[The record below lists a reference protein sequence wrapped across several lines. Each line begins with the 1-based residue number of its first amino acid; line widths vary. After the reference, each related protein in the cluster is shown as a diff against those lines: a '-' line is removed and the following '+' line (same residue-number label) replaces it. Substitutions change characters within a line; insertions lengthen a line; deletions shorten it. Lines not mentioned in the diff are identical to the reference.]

1 MLNSN
6 RIKILNEKEIM
17 DRPYIIYWMQ
27 SSQRVA
33 YNHALQLAINEAN
46 RLEKKLIVYF
56 GVTDKFP
63 EANERHYYFMLEG
76 LKEVKE
82 ELEKLNI
89 KMIIRKISPELG
101 ALDLSKLASMIIVDR
116 GYLRIERQWR
126 QHVSDHAECKVIQ
139 VESNTMI
146 PVEEVSIKEEY
157 SAATIRR
164 KIDKK
169 IEDYITSFS
178 IDKVKL
184 SSLDISLPFENL
196 DISNIDICLD
206 KLDIDR
212 SVKKSDIFKGG
223 YKTAKLKL
231 KDFIENK
238 LKYYA
243 EYRNLPDKD
252 YSSNLSPY
260 LHFGQISPLDI
271 YWELEH
277 IDGEIKKAFLEELIV
292 RRELSM
298 NFVYY
303 NPNYDEYSCIP
314 NWSLDTLEY
323 HKNDIREY
331 MYSKEELEKALTHDK
346 YWNAA
351 QNEMVLT
358 GKMQGYMRMYW
369 SKKIIEW
376 TESPEVAYKIA
387 LYLNNKYCL
396 DGRDPNSFAGIA
408 WCFGKHDR
416 AWAERSIFGK
426 IRYMNSNGLE
436 RKFNMEGYL
445 DNIQL
450 IKKDIIR

>member
-6 RIKILNEKEIM
+6 RIKILNEKESM
-17 DRPYIIYWMQ
+17 DKPYIVYWMQ

-82 ELEKLNI
+82 ELENLNI

-101 ALDLSKLASMIIVDR
+101 ALELSKLAAMMIVDR

-126 QHVSDHAECKVIQ
+126 QYLAENSECRVIQ

-146 PVEEVSIKEEY
+146 PIEEVSQKEEY

-169 IEDYITSFS
+169 IEDYINSFS
-178 IDKVKL
+178 IDKVNL
-184 SSLDISLPFENL
+184 SSLDILLPFENL
-196 DISNIDICLD
+196 EISNIDICLD
-206 KLDIDR
+206 KLEIDR
-212 SVKKSDIFKGG
+212 SVKKSDIFQGG
-223 YKTAKLKL
+223 YKNAKLKL
-231 KDFIENK
+231 NDFIENK
-238 LKYYA
+238 LRYYS

-252 YSSNLSPY
+252 YASNLSPY

-271 YWELEH
+271 YKEIES

-303 NPNYDEYSCIP
+303 NPNYDNYSCIP
-314 NWSLDTLEY
+314 NWAFETLEY
-323 HKNDIREY
+323 HKSDIREY
-331 MYSKEELEKALTHDK
+331 IYSLEELEKALTHDK

-351 QNEMVLT
+351 QNEMILT

-369 SKKIIEW
+369 GKKIIEW
-376 TESPEVAYKIA
+376 TESPEKAYKIA

-416 AWAERSIFGK
+416 AWVERHIFGK

-436 RKFNMEGYL
+436 RKFNMVGYL
-445 DNIQL
+445 DNIEL
-450 IKKDIIR
+450 IKKNIIR